1 MKRDFKFETLNGE
14 SMSNV
19 KGGEGELTKD
29 THMSRSTDHLC
40 GSLVV
45 MVANFHQGC
54 SSIEDSLIAKQK

>member
-29 THMSRSTDHLC
+29 GALHKP
-40 GSLVV
+40 GGGV
-45 MVANFHQGC
+45 FF
-54 SSIEDSLIAKQK
+54 